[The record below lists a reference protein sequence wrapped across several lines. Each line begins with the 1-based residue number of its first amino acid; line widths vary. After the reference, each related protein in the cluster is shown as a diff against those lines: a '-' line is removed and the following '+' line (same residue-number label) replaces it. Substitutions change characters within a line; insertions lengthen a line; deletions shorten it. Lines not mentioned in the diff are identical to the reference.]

1 MSGID
6 GLSSTA
12 VGYALQTNELVVLLT
27 GDLAFF
33 YDINAFWQNTL
44 PSNLKICVINNGGGG
59 IFRIIQGPSSTDYLE
74 PHFEAKSQR
83 KAEPVAKMFS
93 MDYFSAVDEENLRDS
108 VERWLSSNKTALL
121 EVFTP
126 AEVNDKVLNNYF
138 NYLKDKHA

>member
-1 MSGID
+1 
-6 GLSSTA
+6 
-12 VGYALQTNELVVLLT
+12 
-27 GDLAFF
+27 
-33 YDINAFWQNTL
+33 
-44 PSNLKICVINNGGGG
+44 
-59 IFRIIQGPSSTDYLE
+59 
-74 PHFEAKSQR
+74 
-83 KAEPVAKMFS
+83 MFS